1 MSEDVVDWTDLREFR
16 AVELTRSFVLTW
28 KTDKESLLIDLDLC
42 LAAAHAL
49 YERPR
54 PAEGDCFRPAILEFP
69 DCTSVTD
76 ATAEST
82 PETAAV
88 AIAICKLSHGRIRGL
103 RLITDGEYELSGA
116 FGTVRINADRPL
128 LRLDGHFGQ
137 G

>member
-28 KTDKESLLIDLDLC
+28 KTDKESLLLDLDLC
-42 LAAAHAL
+42 LATAHAL
-49 YERPR
+49 YETPR

-69 DCTSVTD
+69 NCTSVTD
-76 ATAEST
+76 ATAEAT
-82 PETAAV
+82 PETV
-88 AIAICKLSHGRIRGL
+88 AIQNLSHGRISGL
-103 RLITDGEYELSGA
+103 RLIVDGEYELSGD

-128 LRLDGHFGQ
+128 LHLDGHFGQ